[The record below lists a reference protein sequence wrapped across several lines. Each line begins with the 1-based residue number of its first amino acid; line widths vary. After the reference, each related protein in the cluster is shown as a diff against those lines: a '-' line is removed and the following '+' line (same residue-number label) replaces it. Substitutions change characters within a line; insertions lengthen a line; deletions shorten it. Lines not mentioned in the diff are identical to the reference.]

1 MREFRE
7 VYNSVFDGDADEF
20 VKHLF
25 RSFDMD
31 KDGYVDF
38 KGKLSQAL
46 YHSPYWQVPKCVV
59 FIEKTGVLDADN
71 AQKNKTKKQ
80 NIIKKKRK

>member
-1 MREFRE
+1 MFSFWHEQGKGETKLTMREFRE

-31 KDGYVDF
+31 GDGYVDF
-38 KGKLSQAL
+38 KGK
-46 YHSPYWQVPKCVV
+46 K
-59 FIEKTGVLDADN
+59 
-71 AQKNKTKKQ
+71 
-80 NIIKKKRK
+80 